1 MHWLIVEEGSALPI
15 KAYNFIAKD
24 VSFAPKLRVIV
35 PKGEFGNYAQLATK
49 KRLEGRKQEPIIEW
63 ATGLLGSITDSAEPY
78 DAEKDKIQPLIT
90 CA

>member
-15 KAYNFIAKD
+15 KADNVIAKD
-24 VSFAPKLRVIV
+24 ISFAPKLRVIV
-35 PKGEFGNYAQLATK
+35 PKGESGNYAQFSAK
-49 KRLEGRKQEPIIEW
+49 KRLEGWKKEAIIEW
-63 ATGLLGSITDSAEPY
+63 AIGLLGSIKDSAEPY